1 MPKEAAERKKI
12 LITGA
17 TDGIGLALAK
27 RLGSKHNLIL
37 TGRKA
42 AHSDLPEG
50 ATYVQADQSDPLTA
64 AQTVLKA
71 IEIAGWDSLDIAVLN
86 AGTGFAAGDGFDA
99 LEIICTTLDVNLSAN
114 IALAH
119 ALFPLLDKTQGTL
132 SFVGSVAH
140 DGSPLF
146 PAYAASKAGLD
157 ALARALRSE
166 WQGKVTVQII
176 HPGPTD
182 TSMQTKA
189 GYDAGKLR
197 RVFIKPEIMAEMLEA
212 AIAGKKS
219 PVTLSFARRATFSFW
234 TGRGL

>member
-1 MPKEAAERKKI
+1 MAERRKI

-27 RLGSKHNLIL
+27 RLAPKHDLIL

-42 AHSDLPEG
+42 VHPDLPAG
-50 ATYVQADQSDPLTA
+50 AIYVQADQAEPVDCSEIILA
-64 AQTVLKA
+64 AIVK
-71 IEIAGWDSLDIAVLN
+71 AGWDRLDNAVLN
-86 AGTGFAAGDGFDA
+86 AGTGFAAIDGLDTS
-99 LEIICTTLDVNLSAN
+99 ETIRTTLDVNLSAN

-119 ALFPLLDKTQGTL
+119 TLFPFLEKSKGTL

-140 DGSPLF
+140 KGSPLF
-146 PAYAASKAGLD
+146 PVYAASKAGLD

-166 WQGKVTVQII
+166 WQDRVTVQII

-182 TSMQTKA
+182 TGMQAKA

-197 RVFIKPEIMAEMLEA
+197 NIFIKPDIMAEMLER
-212 AIAGKKS
+212 AIASQKS

-234 TGRGL
+234 KGHEL